1 MKILMADSYGFC
13 FGVKRAIDIA
23 MSEAG
28 KGKVSILGNLVHN
41 QQVVDKFN
49 ALGILEIDRPEEADG
64 TVIITAHGIADS
76 ALEELKSKGIKV
88 INTTCP
94 FVEKVHNIS
103 KQLEKEG
110 HTIIVIGD
118 AGHTEVKGIIGN
130 LKKPIVIA
138 KPEDIEQLPHF
149 NKAAVVSQTTQEE
162 ENFNLITKE
171 LKKQVDQ
178 LIIKNTI
185 CPATAERQKAAKELS
200 KKADLMIII
209 GGKKSAN
216 TKRLFEICNDI
227 TQSRYIQ
234 SADDLKQEWF
244 TNAKTV
250 GITAGASTPDWV
262 ITNVV
267 KEIGAYDV

>member
-23 MSEAG
+23 MLEAG

-49 ALGILEIDRPEEADG
+49 ELGILEIDHPEEAEG

-76 ALEELKSKGIKV
+76 TLEELKSKGIKV

-110 HTIIVIGD
+110 HKIIVIGD
-118 AGHTEVKGIIGN
+118 SGHTEVKGIIGN
-130 LKKPIVIA
+130 LKNPIVIA
-138 KPEDIEQLPHF
+138 KPEDIEQLPHLE
-149 NKAAVVSQTTQEE
+149 KAAVVSQTTQEE

-209 GGKKSAN
+209 GGRKSAN